1 MREILTRKR
10 DIVAAVGRFRRAVAA
25 HSASVRRA
33 EWIFRD
39 GKRALLSTHTIDT
52 RAGRLLVGLPAKASD
67 PTPHLFRLDRE
78 EGDLAPDVELN
89 VPLKLD
95 RKYSGVYARVED
107 GALCLCT
114 RGVFT
119 AYPGRVPR
127 ELAFLHFEKWL
138 IDVADGDAQGRVIPV
153 VALDAPTLGDD
164 LVEFLGAVMALKSA
178 YKQGE
183 KGDSGATRL
192 HWREP
197 AAAPTAPA
205 ATFQHGLLC
214 SALEAQLQALTHM
227 NARYQVCRNQTI
239 DVALVDTRR
248 DEALAIFEV
257 ATSARLE
264 DLQLAIGKLLYSRH
278 AYGNAKTRLVLVAP
292 SAFSKQL
299 IVLEDY
305 FMRADITIAVRDG
318 NEFRSLDGQPLRQLL
333 AEALDA

>member
-10 DIVAAVGRFRRAVAA
+10 DIAAAVGRFRRAVAA

-39 GKRALLSTHTIDT
+39 GKRMLLSTYTIDT

-89 VPLKLD
+89 VPLTLD
-95 RKYSGVYARVED
+95 RKYSGVYARAMD
-107 GALCLCT
+107 GSLCLCT

-138 IDVADGDAQGRVIPV
+138 IDVVDDGARGRVIPV
-153 VALDAPTLGDD
+153 AALDAPTLGDD

-178 YKQGE
+178 YKQG
-183 KGDSGATRL
+183 DDGAARL

-197 AAAPTAPA
+197 ASAPAAPD

-214 SALEAQLQALTHM
+214 SALEAQLQALIHM
-227 NARYQVCRNQTI
+227 NARYRVCRNQTI

-248 DEALAIFEV
+248 DEACAIFEV
-257 ATSARLE
+257 ATSARPE
-264 DLQLAIGKLLYSRH
+264 DLQLAVGKLLYSRH
-278 AYGNAKTRLVLVAP
+278 AYGNTQTRLVLAVP
-292 SAFSKQL
+292 SALSKQL
-299 IVLEDY
+299 IVLKGY
-305 FMRADITIAVRDG
+305 FINPGIAVTVRDG
-318 NEFRSLDGQPLRQLL
+318 NEFRGLDGQTLRQLL